1 MWNTQQNSEHPHL
14 HKLLHGHHEA
24 HLPRGQVH
32 VLIADDVVHHCGQ
45 RQNPPNVQEAE
56 HRGLS
61 QPRGSVV
68 GDGHPSPLKKR
79 KEGKFTN

>member
-1 MWNTQQNSEHPHL
+1 MSAQPLSATME
-14 HKLLHGHHEA
+14 
-24 HLPRGQVH
+24 RG
-32 VLIADDVVHHCGQ
+32 DCGQ